1 MLAGVDNVERQLDAV
16 QGKIAWVVVK
26 EIENDLKELST
37 NVSTTNNYLLSLFTS
52 SSFLTKDFFLIKTFF
67 G

>member
-1 MLAGVDNVERQLDAV
+1 MLQGVDNVEKQLDAV

-37 NVSTTNNYLLSLFTS
+37 NVSTFD
-52 SSFLTKDFFLIKTFF
+52 KDFFW
-67 G
+67 